1 MGVIERVLTGIEEL
15 DRVLNGGFPKY
26 SVILIAG
33 GPGTGKTILAGQF
46 IYQGAVKYDEK
57 GIYVTF
63 SEGSEAFKKYMLSL
77 GWDFQKLEDEG
88 KVKILDLISMR
99 KFDLESLLDMI
110 FDEART
116 FGAERMV
123 IDSITALT
131 MAFKEKLETRTT
143 VSVIQKLLRRLG
155 CTSMMIA
162 ETPWGEGGIGS
173 GVEEFV
179 ADGIIMLE
187 MFLQKV
193 ELKRRLIVL
202 KMRGVEHETRYY
214 QFSIAK
220 EKGIVITPY
229 PEVM

>member
-1 MGVIERVLTGIEEL
+1 MEDMEKVLTGIEEL
-15 DRVLNGGFPKY
+15 DRILNGGFPKY

-46 IYQGAVKYDEK
+46 IYQGAVKYNEK

-63 SEGSEAFKKYMLSL
+63 SESSEAFKKYMLSL
-77 GWDFQKLEDEG
+77 GWDFQKLENEG
-88 KVKILDLISMR
+88 KVRILDLISMG
-99 KFDLESLLDMI
+99 KFDLESLLDTI
-110 FDEART
+110 FDEARM
-116 FGAERMV
+116 FGAERLV

-131 MAFKEKLETRTT
+131 VAFKEKLETRTT
-143 VSVIQKLLRRLG
+143 VSVIQKLLRKLG

-162 ETPWGEGGIGS
+162 ETPWGEKGIGS

-214 QFSIAK
+214 QFSIVK